1 MRLRTLPFLV
11 RRPTF
16 SEVKRVHAKLA
27 TLYHP
32 EPENNKL
39 GAATGT
45 SSHLSKTETAANTST
60 TTVNT
65 EAKSDHY
72 IDENAIK
79 PKEDIDFP
87 DTKIEIQLDLSQ
99 RKDHYGKNLWLFIN
113 TILLLIESETT
124 EDTIISLDSAE
135 DSPPPPVKD
144 ASPPS
149 LQEELQ
155 ITCTRG
161 DLKHL
166 SKLLCRFQLLYP
178 VDGITEGPAGN
189 NSNDDT
195 PASLLTD
202 SQLLHIASGQG
213 HWRLV
218 MLLLAYGADPAVK
231 DKLGKLSYNL
241 ARDKKTRESFRK
253 FMGYHPDVYDYAKA
267 QVI

>member
-16 SEVKRVHAKLA
+16 SEVKRVHTKLA

-32 EPENNKL
+32 EPVSDKL
-39 GAATGT
+39 GAAIVT
-45 SSHLSKTETAANTST
+45 SSHSSKTETAADTST
-60 TTVNT
+60 TAATT
-65 EAKSDHY
+65 ETRSDHY
-72 IDENAIK
+72 VKENVIK

-87 DTKIEIQLDLSQ
+87 DTKIEIQLDSSQ
-99 RKDHYGKNLWLFIN
+99 RKDHNGKNSWLFIN
-113 TILLLIESETT
+113 AILLLLESEAT
-124 EDTIISLDSAE
+124 EDTILNLDPAE
-135 DSPPPPVKD
+135 DPPLHVKD

-166 SKLLCRFQLLYP
+166 SKLLCQFQLLYP
-178 VDGITEGPAGN
+178 VNGITEGPPSD

-195 PASLLTD
+195 SASLLTD
-202 SQLLHIASGQG
+202 SQLLHIASSQG

-231 DKLGKLSYNL
+231 DKVGKLSYNL

-267 QVI
+267 QVL